1 MDELKKNFYAQLGKL
16 SVNFSKMEFK
26 LGQILNYLIGTEE
39 DLISVTLTENNSLHQ
54 TIELIKKI
62 NRIKDFQPKTM
73 KELLER
79 IAAVKSYRN
88 LFIHGIW
95 GEPYESENDI
105 KIVCEERKIRYQEE
119 QTEYGTNKHWRYNN
133 HQTFRLSFLRQLT
146 IKIDD
151 IILAQDYM
159 LKKLDEEKWN

>member
-1 MDELKKNFYAQLGKL
+1 MDELEKKIYAQLGKL

-26 LGQILNYLIGTEE
+26 LGLILNYLIGTDE

-54 TIELIKKI
+54 TIELVKKI
-62 NRIKDFQPKTM
+62 NRIKVFQPKAM

-79 IAAVKSYRN
+79 IAAIKLYRN

-95 GEPYESENDI
+95 GDPYTSGNDI
-105 KIVCEERKIRYQEE
+105 KITCEERKIRYQEE
-119 QTEYGTNKHWRYNN
+119 QTEYGTSKHWRYNN
-133 HQTFRLSFLRQLT
+133 HHTFRLSFLRQLT

-151 IILAQDYM
+151 IIVAQDYM
-159 LKKLDEEKWN
+159 LDTLEDEKWK